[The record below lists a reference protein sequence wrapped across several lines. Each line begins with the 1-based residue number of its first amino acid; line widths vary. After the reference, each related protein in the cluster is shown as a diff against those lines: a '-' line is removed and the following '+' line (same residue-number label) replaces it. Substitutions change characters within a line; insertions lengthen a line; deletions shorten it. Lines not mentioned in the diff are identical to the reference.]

1 MAKAVLVID
10 MPKCCIECGF
20 SQRTYETWVCI
31 ARERFEKGDWRI
43 EDIKKNQIGVHCWRK
58 ENESCISD

>member
-1 MAKAVLVID
+1 MKAILVID

-20 SQRTYETWVCI
+20 SQRTYETWSCI

-43 EDIKKNQIGVHCWRK
+43 EDIKKKPNWCPLLEKRK
-58 ENESCISD
+58 